1 MSDSLTFP
9 QHGDARDA
17 AFFASY
23 GGAAVPVSGIVD
35 GFDITSPDFTNLTVD
50 VTRGKAVILS
60 ESKTSVSE
68 RIDPDKTLDDAAHVV
83 QFTGTAD
90 ITISNSTVNELF
102 VDPRLNE
109 VNDPR
114 IVVNPTT
121 TTEKLKI
128 GEVDT
133 TNNTVS
139 KQWNLIRAD
148 GTLSYPDSDA
158 ANTALQSLPTGVTV
172 IDRSNEIRVTDGGL
186 EAKSATI
193 NGGLEAESATIGGS
207 LDVNAVRIDGTTVSD
222 KLVDTRN
229 SINQL
234 FVDNA
239 RQDFELG
246 LNIIDMD
253 DGQFEIYANDNR
265 IVDSSN
271 VTLNLGS
278 PLNGKGTVS
287 LASSATSGFTEH
299 IIEDYGFRP
308 NSVVVTD
315 DVDTNPQN
323 GTIKYEIE
331 DENGNIVTIPRSQLN
346 QSIDVSGTIET
357 YAISTRAVLERNSTT
372 DTAPVLDAYSVYVS
386 GQQPDDYLDARVT
399 GVSEV

>member
-60 ESKTSVSE
+60 ESKTTVSK
-68 RIDPDKTLDDAAHVV
+68 RIDPNKTLDDAAHVV
-83 QFTGTAD
+83 QFTGTTD

-139 KQWNLIRAD
+139 EQWNLIRAD
-148 GTLSYPDSDA
+148 GTL
-158 ANTALQSLPTGVTV
+158 
-172 IDRSNEIRVTDGGL
+172 
-186 EAKSATI
+186 
-193 NGGLEAESATIGGS
+193 
-207 LDVNAVRIDGTTVSD
+207 
-222 KLVDTRN
+222 
-229 SINQL
+229 
-234 FVDNA
+234 
-239 RQDFELG
+239 
-246 LNIIDMD
+246 
-253 DGQFEIYANDNR
+253 
-265 IVDSSN
+265 
-271 VTLNLGS
+271 
-278 PLNGKGTVS
+278 
-287 LASSATSGFTEH
+287 
-299 IIEDYGFRP
+299 
-308 NSVVVTD
+308 
-315 DVDTNPQN
+315 
-323 GTIKYEIE
+323 
-331 DENGNIVTIPRSQLN
+331 
-346 QSIDVSGTIET
+346 
-357 YAISTRAVLERNSTT
+357 
-372 DTAPVLDAYSVYVS
+372 
-386 GQQPDDYLDARVT
+386 
-399 GVSEV
+399 